1 MRAPVYSS
9 TARAKLLRDDFPLTA
24 HFFLQQN
31 IVEINPVCLQCSLIS
46 ASSGE
51 PTAKTFT
58 FDGVYDQT
66 STTEQ
71 IYNDFG
77 YPLVEVRY
85 LSVCTEQRFMI

>member
-1 MRAPVYSS
+1 MS
-9 TARAKLLRDDFPLTA
+9 
-24 HFFLQQN
+24 
-31 IVEINPVCLQCSLIS
+31 LQCALIS

-51 PTAKTFT
+51 PSVKTFT

-66 STTEQ
+66 SSTEQ

-85 LSVCTEQRFMI
+85 SLNGVHHVTILDIDYRA